1 MQVSGVSHFRRLCP
15 FVALSRRSSPPPF
28 RAELMKGPAA
38 EWEFKDVHAVSR
50 EAVLSYF
57 EPCEALEL
65 Y

>member
-1 MQVSGVSHFRRLCP
+1 
-15 FVALSRRSSPPPF
+15 
-28 RAELMKGPAA
+28 MKGPAA

-50 EAVLSYF
+50 KAVLSYF